1 MYSQILSAAICGLD
15 VVPIRVEAD
24 VGSGLPQF
32 IMVGYLN
39 SQVKESSD
47 RVLTAFQNSNLQLPV
62 SRITINLSP
71 GDVPKSGTRFD
82 LPIALAV
89 LAASQMIPQTSLHSV
104 MAIGELSLNGS
115 VNGINGVLPS
125 TIEAQKAGVRQIL
138 VPAENLS
145 EARAVKGI
153 EAIGVASLTE
163 ALAFLRNGDLPPAS
177 LKDSPPP
184 IDQVSR
190 SVDFKDIRGQEDVKR
205 AAIIAVSG
213 FHNLL
218 LIGSPGA
225 GKSMLAKRIPTILP
239 PLSLEESLEISR
251 IYSIAGLLDPHHP
264 IVESRP
270 FRSPHHT
277 ATPQAIVG
285 GGRIPLPGDV
295 TLAHRGVLF
304 LDELPEFSRTTLE
317 TLRQPLEDRTITIS
331 RTSGTYCYPADFL
344 LLAAMNPCPCGY
356 YPDRNRCTC
365 TASQIQRYQNRVSRP
380 LLDRIDLTCFCR
392 EISYDELTGQDK
404 APTSSEQMRAEV
416 SRVHKIEEDRF
427 QGTPLRF
434 NSEIPPAQIDRFCV
448 LTPDAKERLKDAYQK
463 LGCSVRT
470 YHRILRTART
480 IADLEGCDLIGE
492 DHILEAIHYQT
503 PAELLTFH

>member
-1 MYSQILSAAICGLD
+1 MFTRIMSAAIIGMD
-15 VVPIRVEAD
+15 VIPVQVEAD
-24 VGSGLPQF
+24 VSDGLPHF
-32 IMVGYLN
+32 TMVGFVS
-39 SQVKESSD
+39 SQVKEAWD
-47 RVLTAFQNSNLQLPV
+47 RVRTALKNIGYTLPPK
-62 SRITINLSP
+62 RITINLSP
-71 GDVPKSGTRFD
+71 ADVPKSGSGFD
-82 LPIALAV
+82 LPIALSLLSALEMLPPESLNDMMAV
-89 LAASQMIPQTSLHSV
+89 
-104 MAIGELSLNGS
+104 GELSLNGELNS
-115 VNGINGVLPS
+115 VAGILPIAIRARDAGASTLLVPKANLKEARLVEGLLSAGFQSLPEIIDFLREGVLPVEDDM
-125 TIEAQKAGVRQIL
+125 TGRV
-138 VPAENLS
+138 
-145 EARAVKGI
+145 
-153 EAIGVASLTE
+153 
-163 ALAFLRNGDLPPAS
+163 
-177 LKDSPPP
+177 PP
-184 IDQVSR
+184 INAYNL
-190 SVDFKDIRGQEDVKR
+190 DFSEIRGQEGVKR
-205 AAIIAVSG
+205 AAAISAAG

-218 LIGSPGA
+218 MIGPPGS
-225 GKSMLAKRIPTILP
+225 GKTMIAKRIPTILP
-239 PLSLEESLEISR
+239 PLTREESLEITQ
-251 IYSIAGLLDPHHP
+251 IYSIAGLLSEDSP
-264 IVESRP
+264 VMGTRP

-277 ATPQAIVG
+277 MSPQALSG
-285 GGRIPLPGDV
+285 GGRIPKPGEI
-295 TLAHRGVLF
+295 TLAHRGILF
-304 LDELPEFSRTTLE
+304 LDEMPEFSRGSLE
-317 TLRQPLEDRTITIS
+317 ILRQPLEDREIIIS
-331 RTSGTYCYPADFL
+331 RQAGTFRFPANFL

>member
-331 RTSGTYCYPADFL
+331 RLFSTSIFG
-344 LLAAMNPCPCGY
+344 
-356 YPDRNRCTC
+356 RNR
-365 TASQIQRYQNRVSRP
+365 
-380 LLDRIDLTCFCR
+380 RIRNNL
-392 EISYDELTGQDK
+392 
-404 APTSSEQMRAEV
+404 
-416 SRVHKIEEDRF
+416 
-427 QGTPLRF
+427 
-434 NSEIPPAQIDRFCV
+434 
-448 LTPDAKERLKDAYQK
+448 ER
-463 LGCSVRT
+463 S
-470 YHRILRTART
+470 
-480 IADLEGCDLIGE
+480 
-492 DHILEAIHYQT
+492 
-503 PAELLTFH
+503 